1 MPDFLSEELPANMT
15 VEMVAIILSRTPET
29 STLDPSMS
37 VSPESFHKMIKAL
50 VETEVRPVKIIKK
63 CSNC

>member
-1 MPDFLSEELPANMT
+1 MT
-15 VEMVAIILSRTPET
+15 AEMVTTILSRTPET
-29 STLDPSMS
+29 STFDPSMD

-63 CSNC
+63 MQ